1 MKFTHPLFPVL
12 LSALAMAL
20 QVTAGDK
27 RPLDDGWQFSLDGSD
42 AWETVDLPHDWSVTF
57 DFDSIYPSGNDGG
70 YVRAGRG
77 HYRKHLS
84 LDPEDMKRVHNLYL
98 EGVYMNS
105 TVVVNGDTIGH
116 RPYGYSSMIYDITPA
131 VRQGDNLIEVLVDN
145 SAQKNCRWYSGSGIY
160 RHVWLLSAHP
170 THLRPWSVAI
180 TTPEVNASQAEVLVT
195 GTVDNPGT
203 TTSATVGIYRDG
215 KLVATES
222 GQVGKDGSFSIPLQ
236 VTDPALWSPEQPN
249 LYTAEIS
256 VAENGNVT
264 DTSTETF
271 GIREFRY
278 SATDGL
284 TLNGRNIV
292 LNGGCVHHD
301 NGLLGA
307 RSYDDAEAR
316 KVRLLKEAGFN
327 AVRTSH
333 NPPSPAFLDE
343 CDRQG
348 LIVIDEIFDGW
359 RDSKTEHDYARDFD
373 RWSDKD
379 VSAMVLRDR
388 NHPSIMSWSI
398 GNEVIERKKI
408 EIITTARKLAGI
420 CRKLDPTRPVTQALC
435 SWDSDWEIYDP
446 LAEQLDITGYNY
458 MIHKSETDHQR
469 DPQRVMWQTESYP
482 RDAFSNWLKVKNNPY
497 IIGDFVWTAIDYLG
511 ESGIGRYYYKGQ
523 SEGEHYERNQW
534 PWHGAYC
541 GDIDITGWR
550 KPISYYRQALYDENP
565 SLHLAVREPNGYYG
579 EIKETQ
585 WSVYPTWDS
594 WTWPGME
601 EKEIDVEIVSR
612 HPSVILY
619 VNGNEVGRADMSEA
633 NGYRAVMPVKYHPGE
648 LKVVAVG
655 TDGKPTGNE
664 AVINT
669 AGKVK
674 KMRLTADRSEMD
686 ADNQSL
692 IYVTAELID
701 ADGNVVPVDDREIE
715 FRISGP
721 GTIIAAG
728 SADLTDKVKYTTP
741 RHSSWKGRAMAVV
754 KSSGKP
760 GRITLSAHATDLP
773 TARVS
778 LRSR

>member
-1 MKFTHPLFPVL
+1 MRLLHILPVIPLL
-12 LSALAMAL
+12 LSTLGAS
-20 QVTAGDK
+20 AGDK
-27 RPLDDGWQFSLDGSD
+27 RPLDDGWQFSLDGSST
-42 AWETVDLPHDWSVTF
+42 WETVDLPHDWSTTF

-70 YVRAGRG
+70 YVRTGRG
-77 HYRKHLS
+77 HYRKNLS
-84 LDPEDMKRVHNLYL
+84 LQPEEMKRVHNLYL

-105 TVVVNGDTIGH
+105 TVVVNGDTVGY
-116 RPYGYSSMIYDITPA
+116 RPYGYSSMIYDITPSL
-131 VRQGDNLIEVLVDN
+131 RSGDNLIEVLVDN

-160 RHVWLLSAHP
+160 RHVWLLSSHP

-180 TTPEVNASQAEVLVT
+180 TTPEVSDSDAEVLVA
-195 GTVDNPGT
+195 GQVNNPG
-203 TTSATVGIYRDG
+203 SATSVTVEILHDG
-215 KLVATES
+215 KPAGTKTAP
-222 GQVGKDGSFSIPLQ
+222 VGPDGSFSIPL
-236 VTDPALWSPEQPN
+236 DIKAPALWSPEEPN

-256 VAENGNVT
+256 VSENGDVT
-264 DTSTETF
+264 DRSTETF
-271 GIREFRY
+271 GIRKFRY

-316 KVRLLKEAGFN
+316 KVRLMKEAGFN

-359 RDSKTEHDYARDFD
+359 RDRKTDNDYAVDFD
-373 RWSDKD
+373 KWYDRD

-435 SWDSDWEIYDP
+435 AWDSDWEIYDP

-469 DPQRVMWQTESYP
+469 DPERVMWQTESYP

-511 ESGIGRYYYKGQ
+511 ESGIGRYYYTGQ
-523 SEGEHYERNQW
+523 TPGEHYQHNPW

-550 KPISYYRQALYDENP
+550 KPISYYRQALYDGTP
-565 SLHLAVREPNGYYG
+565 SIHLAVREPEGYYG

-601 EKEIDVEIVSR
+601 GKNIDVEIVSR
-612 HPSVILY
+612 HPSVALY
-619 VNGNEVGRADMSEA
+619 LNGKEVGRADMSEA
-633 NGYRAVMPVKYHPGE
+633 NGYRAVMSVPYAPGE
-648 LKVVAVG
+648 LKAVACG
-655 TDGKPTGNE
+655 KDGASLGDE
-664 AVINT
+664 AVIST
-669 AGKVK
+669 AGKVRK
-674 KMRLTADRSEMD
+674 IRLTTDRTETD

-692 IYVTAELID
+692 IYITAELID

-715 FRISGP
+715 FSISGP
-721 GTIIAAG
+721 GSIIASG

-741 RHSSWKGRAMAVV
+741 RHSTWKGRAMAVV
-754 KSSGKP
+754 KSSHKP
-760 GRITLSAHATDLP
+760 GRINLSAKATGLP

>member
-84 LDPEDMKRVHNLYL
+84 LAPEDMKRVHNLYL

-236 VTDPALWSPEQPN
+236 VADPALWSPEHPN

-316 KVRLLKEAGFN
+316 KVRLMKEAGFN

-435 SWDSDWEIYDP
+435 SWDSD
-446 LAEQLDITGYNY
+446 
-458 MIHKSETDHQR
+458 
-469 DPQRVMWQTESYP
+469 
-482 RDAFSNWLKVKNNPY
+482 
-497 IIGDFVWTAIDYLG
+497 
-511 ESGIGRYYYKGQ
+511 
-523 SEGEHYERNQW
+523 
-534 PWHGAYC
+534 
-541 GDIDITGWR
+541 
-550 KPISYYRQALYDENP
+550 
-565 SLHLAVREPNGYYG
+565 
-579 EIKETQ
+579 
-585 WSVYPTWDS
+585 
-594 WTWPGME
+594 
-601 EKEIDVEIVSR
+601 
-612 HPSVILY
+612 
-619 VNGNEVGRADMSEA
+619 
-633 NGYRAVMPVKYHPGE
+633 
-648 LKVVAVG
+648 
-655 TDGKPTGNE
+655 
-664 AVINT
+664 
-669 AGKVK
+669 
-674 KMRLTADRSEMD
+674 
-686 ADNQSL
+686 
-692 IYVTAELID
+692 
-701 ADGNVVPVDDREIE
+701 
-715 FRISGP
+715 
-721 GTIIAAG
+721 
-728 SADLTDKVKYTTP
+728 
-741 RHSSWKGRAMAVV
+741 
-754 KSSGKP
+754 
-760 GRITLSAHATDLP
+760 
-773 TARVS
+773 
-778 LRSR
+778 